1 MTSFYLRG
9 ERENQEK
16 YITNFIQK
24 HQIPSYLTM
33 RFEAPF
39 SIKSAHE
46 LGVFLSMAVGK
57 TEKKMIIVP
66 SDMSIEAQNSLLK
79 KIEELDENTF
89 LFVTEFGGQEVLPTV
104 LSRLFEI
111 RMNDKDGDPDVEII
125 QRINDILQ
133 NKNDV
138 SSILQNAKFFSEYK
152 GDSAREVIRALR
164 NALLEEQDVYAARV
178 LEKII
183 INLELYLN
191 NNIHKRI
198 FWDNVFLQSL

>member
-1 MTSFYLRG
+1 MEIY
-9 ERENQEK
+9 
-16 YITNFIQK
+16 
-24 HQIPSYLTM
+24 H
-33 RFEAPF
+33 
-39 SIKSAHE
+39 
-46 LGVFLSMAVGK
+46 
-57 TEKKMIIVP
+57 
-66 SDMSIEAQNSLLK
+66 LK

-111 RMNDKDGDPDVEII
+111 RMNDKGGDPDVEII

-164 NALLEEQDVYAARV
+164 NALLEEQDAYAVRV

-183 INLELYLN
+183 MNLELYLN